1 VPRCVLLVADPAS
14 GARRPPTM
22 SKHPSNATAGASPI
36 LRDISG
42 PRIGSDEAGK
52 GDYFGYL
59 VIAAVFL
66 DPEHEES
73 LRQIGVRDSKRMS
86 DGVARR
92 LAGEIRARL
101 PHDVVRISP
110 RRYNDL
116 YAKLRNLNHLLAWGH
131 ARAIENLLERAPA
144 PLVIADQ
151 FGDEQWLRQALMG
164 KGRVGAHGPLDCPST
179 ALGMN
184 AQGRRAPVQLIQT
197 PRAEQDLAVAAA
209 SVVARAV
216 FLETLDALSAR
227 IGLTLP
233 KGATHVMEAAKEL
246 YRRGGEE
253 LLAEVAKLHFKTTR
267 GVRQDQE
274 AGRRK

>member
-1 VPRCVLLVADPAS
+1 MSENQAN
-14 GARRPPTM
+14 PPL
-22 SKHPSNATAGASPI
+22 SSSLAGI
-36 LRDISG
+36 EG
-42 PRIGSDEAGK
+42 PHIGTDEAGK

-66 DPEHEES
+66 DPQHEEA
-73 LRQIGVRDSKRMS
+73 LRRLGVRDSKRMA

-92 LAGEIRARL
+92 LAEAIRAQL
-101 PHDVVRISP
+101 PHDIVRISP

-131 ARAIENLLERAPA
+131 ARAIENLLARTPA
-144 PLVIADQ
+144 PLVVSDQ
-151 FGDEQWLRQALMG
+151 FGDEQWLRQALMR
-164 KGRVGAHGPLDCPST
+164 KGRQVRL
-179 ALGMN
+179 
-184 AQGRRAPVQLIQT
+184 RQT

-227 IGLTLP
+227 VGLPLP
-233 KGATHVMEAAKEL
+233 KGSTHVLDAARDV

-253 LLAEVAKLHFKTTR
+253 LLGQVAKLHFRVTR
-267 GVRQDQE
+267 SLRQPCPEPVERDAVE
-274 AGRRK
+274 PPA